1 MPIAY
6 CEECDWSRRV
16 EDDADGELNEVMIR
30 HYVETGHSVEQRELR
45 ESDRELES

>member
-16 EDDADGELNEVMIR
+16 EDDDGELNEVMIR

-45 ESDRELES
+45 ASDRELES

>member
-16 EDDADGELNEVMIR
+16 EDDADGELNEAMIR

>member
-1 MPIAY
+1 VPIAY
-6 CEECDWSRRV
+6 CEVCEWSRRV
-16 EDDADGELNEVMIR
+16 EDADGELNEVMIR